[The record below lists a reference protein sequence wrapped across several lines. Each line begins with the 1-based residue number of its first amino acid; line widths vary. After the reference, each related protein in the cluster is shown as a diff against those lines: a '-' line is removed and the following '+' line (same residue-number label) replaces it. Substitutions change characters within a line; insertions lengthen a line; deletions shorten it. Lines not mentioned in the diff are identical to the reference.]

1 MGYRLHYATTYKVKY
16 DGGDFSHH
24 AYEINSL
31 LQELCP
37 NMWDNN
43 DIDTGY
49 ADELEITRE
58 DAQEAIKTLEKWH
71 EEVEEVPVW
80 MQNERYTYLDI
91 AEFLKEALEHS
102 DQENDYIR
110 FAWF

>member
-16 DGGDFSHH
+16 DGGDFSHNT
-24 AYEINSL
+24 YEINSL

-49 ADELEITRE
+49 ADELEIKRE
-58 DAQEAIKTLEKWH
+58 EAQEAIKTLEKWH